1 MANFD
6 MIPPDANE
14 LFGFNGP
21 PNTKPGMVNWKVVS
35 IVVVVFAV
43 GILIG
48 KEIRKQK
55 DL

>member
-21 PNTKPGMVNWKVVS
+21 PGDNGSKINWLKMLFQT
-35 IVVVVFAV
+35 IRCR
-43 GILIG
+43 
-48 KEIRKQK
+48 EISVYSR
-55 DL
+55 